1 MCTEADA
8 LDGYM
13 DEGYLDDLAFIRKFN
28 KSPIFTNSGVN
39 KDHIDKNSE
48 LYVVIQ
54 NSRKNDTTLM
64 LVDRRKSKRYWWT
77 HDFYLALKGN
87 KKEIKKVA
95 SKLKRNNVRIISYTK
110 YFNSL

>member
-1 MCTEADA
+1 
-8 LDGYM
+8 
-13 DEGYLDDLAFIRKFN
+13 
-28 KSPIFTNSGVN
+28 
-39 KDHIDKNSE
+39 
-48 LYVVIQ
+48 
-54 NSRKNDTTLM
+54 M